1 MTDIKEQELLARI
14 AELEA
19 ENAFLNA
26 RIAELEQKLSKIIDS
41 HDSKKTSDVSPPV
54 PAFVKPKHHKK
65 RHKKPGQKP
74 GHTGS
79 YRKRP
84 TEADEIIEVTLDDCP
99 LSFRR
104 PTGEQNCHCALND
117 MKTCEQYVEE
127 IIPAHTT
134 VICYR
139 TYKGYCPNCQRTVQ
153 SRHPDQIPNRMIGSR
168 ALLLAADM
176 KHGLGVPYRKVST
189 SLKRLCGLSITAGAL
204 TQEMSSLAKWLKPE
218 YEAIRSA
225 IRQSPSVNIDE
236 TGWRLDGN
244 LCWLWAFTNDSFTIY
259 EVNPSRGHHVVLEQL
274 GEDYCGTIISDFYTA
289 YNPLPYKQQK
299 CLVHLLRELSQ
310 SKNDT
315 DEFMAFRKKLTRLLR
330 DALRLKQ
337 RMTDI
342 TQENYDR
349 LLRYIHNRLSELCCA
364 PYQTDDC
371 QRLSKRLSKHSHQLF
386 TFLEEMNVDSDNNRA
401 ERAIR
406 PAVVTRKISGG
417 NRSAFGASA
426 LSIIT
431 SIIQTCKQQDKD
443 FVEVGMEIIRRYHA
457 NLPTGVLLANATPVP
472 T

>member
-1 MTDIKEQELLARI
+1 MTDIREQELLARI

-19 ENAFLNA
+19 ENAFLRA
-26 RIAELEQKLSKIIDS
+26 RIAELEQKLSKLIDS
-41 HDSKKTSDVSPPV
+41 HDSAKTSNSNGSDTSPSV

-74 GHTGS
+74 GHAGS
-79 YRKRP
+79 YRQRP
-84 TEADEIIEVTLDDCP
+84 TEADEIIEVKLEDCP
-99 LSFRR
+99 H
-104 PTGEQNCHCALND
+104 CHNALND

-139 TYKGYCPNCQRTVQ
+139 TYKGYCPNCQCTVQ

-176 KHGLGVPYRKVST
+176 KHGLGIPYRKVAT

-204 TQEMSSLAKWLKPE
+204 VQEMSALAKWLKPE
-218 YEAIRSA
+218 YEAIRSS
-225 IRQSPSVNIDE
+225 IRQSLSVHIDE
-236 TGWRLDGN
+236 TGWRLDGES
-244 LCWLWAFTNDSFTIY
+244 CWLWAFTNDSFTIY
-259 EVNPSRGHHVVLEQL
+259 EVNPSRGHQVVLEQL

-330 DALRLKQ
+330 DSLRLKQ
-337 RMTDI
+337 RITDRTTAI
-342 TQENYDR
+342 PQETYDR
-349 LLRYIHNRLSELCCA
+349 LLERIHNRLSELCLA
-364 PYQTDDC
+364 SYQTHDC
-371 QRLSKRLSKHSHQLF
+371 QRLSKRLNKHSHQLF
-386 TFLEEMNVDSDNNRA
+386 TFLQEMDVDSNNNRA

-417 NRSAFGASA
+417 NRSPVGASA

-431 SIIQTCKQQDKD
+431 SIIQTCKQQRRD

-457 NLPTGVLLANATPVP
+457 NLPTGVLIANTTPVP

>member
-1 MTDIKEQELLARI
+1 MTDIREQELLARI

-19 ENAFLNA
+19 ENAFLHA
-26 RIAELEQKLSKIIDS
+26 RIAELEQQLSKLIDS
-41 HDSKKTSDVSPPV
+41 HDSTKTLDPSLSV
-54 PAFVKPKHHKK
+54 PAFVKPKQHKK

-79 YRKRP
+79 YRQRP
-84 TEADEIIEVTLDDCP
+84 TEADEIIEVTLEDCP
-99 LSFRR
+99 H
-104 PTGEQNCHCALND
+104 CHSALND

-139 TYKGYCPNCQRTVQ
+139 TYKGYCPNCQRVVQ

-176 KHGLGVPYRKVST
+176 KHALGVPYRKVAT

-204 TQEMSSLAKWLKPE
+204 VQEMSALAKWLKPE
-218 YEAIRSA
+218 YEAIQSA
-225 IRQSPSVNIDE
+225 MRQSPSVNIDE

-244 LCWLWAFTNDSFTIY
+244 SCWLWAFTNDSFTIY
-259 EVNPSRGHHVVLEQL
+259 EVNPSRGHQVVLEKL

-337 RMTDI
+337 RMTD
-342 TQENYDR
+342 TMTKTPQETYDR
-349 LLRYIHNRLSELCCA
+349 LLERIHNRLSELSCVS
-364 PYQTDDC
+364 YQTHDC
-371 QRLSKRLSKHSHQLF
+371 QRLSKRLRKHSHQLF
-386 TFLEEMNVDSDNNRA
+386 TFIEEMYVDSNNNRA

-417 NRSAFGASA
+417 NRSPVGAES
-426 LSIIT
+426 LGIIT
-431 SIIQTCKQQDKD
+431 SIIQTCKQQGKD

-457 NLPTGVLLANATPVP
+457 NLPTGVLITNATPVP

>member
-1 MTDIKEQELLARI
+1 MADKGNPTREQKLLARI

-19 ENAFLNA
+19 ENAFLRA
-26 RIAELEQKLSKIIDS
+26 RIAQLEQQLSKLID
-41 HDSKKTSDVSPPV
+41 HRDSDESSNMSPSV
-54 PAFVKPKHHKK
+54 PAFVKPKHQKK

-79 YRKRP
+79 YRQRP
-84 TEADEIIEVTLDDCP
+84 TSADEIIEVPLNDCP
-99 LSFRR
+99 H
-104 PTGEQNCHCALND
+104 CHSALND
-117 MKTCEQYVEE
+117 VKTCEQYVEE
-127 IIPAHTT
+127 VIPAHTT

-153 SRHPDQIPNRMIGSR
+153 SRHPDQVTNRMIGSR

-176 KHGLGVPYRKVST
+176 KHGLGVPYRKVAT

-204 TQEMSSLAKWLKPE
+204 TQEMSALAKWLKPE
-218 YEAIRSA
+218 YEAIQSA
-225 IRQSPSVNIDE
+225 MRQSPSVHIDE

-244 LCWLWAFTNDSFTIY
+244 PCWLWAFTNNSFTIY
-259 EVNPSRGHHVVLEQL
+259 EVNPSRGHQVVLKQL
-274 GEDYCGTIISDFYTA
+274 GKDYSGTIISDFYTA

-315 DEFMAFRKKLTRLLR
+315 DEFIAFRKKLTRLLR

-337 RMTDI
+337 RETDI
-342 TQENYDR
+342 PQETYAR
-349 LLRYIHNRLSELCCA
+349 LQGRIRNRLSELCCVS
-364 PYQTDDC
+364 YQTDDC
-371 QRLSKRLSKHSHQLF
+371 QRLTKRLIKHTDQLF
-386 TFLEEMNVDSDNNRA
+386 TFLQEMNVDSNNNRA
-401 ERAIR
+401 ERVIR

-417 NRSAFGASA
+417 NRSSFGSSA

-431 SIIQTCKQQDKD
+431 SIIQTCKQQERD

-457 NLPTGVLLANATPVP
+457 NLPTGVLLTNTTPVP

>member
-1 MTDIKEQELLARI
+1 MTDKETSIREQELLARI

-19 ENAFLNA
+19 ENAFLRA
-26 RIAELEQKLSKIIDS
+26 RIAELEQQLSKLTDS
-41 HDSKKTSDVSPPV
+41 HDSAKTSDASSSA
-54 PAFVKPKHHKK
+54 PAFVKSKHHKK
-65 RHKKPGQKP
+65 RHKKPGQKL

-79 YRKRP
+79 YRQRP
-84 TEADEIIEVTLDDCP
+84 TEADEIIEVKLEDCP
-99 LSFRR
+99 H
-104 PTGEQNCHCALND
+104 CHNALND

-139 TYKGYCPNCQRTVQ
+139 TYKGYCPNCQCTVQ

-176 KHGLGVPYRKVST
+176 KHGLGVPYRKVAT

-204 TQEMSSLAKWLKPE
+204 VQEMSALAKWLKPE
-218 YEAIRSA
+218 YESIQSSL
-225 IRQSPSVNIDE
+225 RQSPSVHIDE
-236 TGWRLDGN
+236 TGWRLDGES
-244 LCWLWAFTNDSFTIY
+244 CWLWAFTNDSFTIY
-259 EVNPSRGHHVVLEQL
+259 EVNPSRGHQVVLKQL
-274 GEDYCGTIISDFYTA
+274 GEDYCGTIISDFFTA

-330 DALRLKQ
+330 DSLRLKQ
-337 RMTDI
+337 RMTDTMTEI
-342 TQENYDR
+342 PQETYDR
-349 LLRYIHNRLSELCCA
+349 LLERIHSRLFELCRTS
-364 PYQTDDC
+364 YQTQDC
-371 QRLSKRLSKHSHQLF
+371 QRLSKRLNKHSHQLF
-386 TFLEEMNVDSDNNRA
+386 TFLEEMNVDSNNNRA

-417 NRSAFGASA
+417 NRSPVGASA

-431 SIIQTCKQQDKD
+431 SIIQTCKQQRRD